1 MYSRG
6 VLLARISCYLALK
19 IGERKFTGVHR
30 SSPVLAG
37 GTRAESQDM
46 GFWECRGLLLQKKTN
61 RIIVFW
67 SFLLILKR
75 FQCILLILLSLLQ
88 FSRFER
94 ICSIKR
100 FEHLMH
106 PEPKYKFLRVI
117 DLCLC
122 WI

>member
-1 MYSRG
+1 MQNR
-6 VLLARISCYLALK
+6 RIWGFGS
-19 IGERKFTGVHR
+19 
-30 SSPVLAG
+30 
-37 GTRAESQDM
+37 AEVC
-46 GFWECRGLLLQKKTN
+46 FCKKTN

-75 FQCILLILLSLLQ
+75 FQCILLILLNSLQ